1 MSKGDRK
8 REAAVQRRAE
18 EERQAKER
26 RQRRRRRDR
35 LLSGVAVLAAGGVL
49 AGVLAVTHHKK
60 VTDPDYIWHHT
71 IAAQSDE
78 TEITQAM
85 MTYFINSSAL
95 NFATRY
101 ADQLDDLGLDVDKP
115 LGSQTCYL
123 DRTRTWL
130 QYFADAATESV
141 NWMLGFAGE
150 AKAQGLTISDEDRAA
165 IEKALARTTP
175 TDYGEYVTEA
185 DVRAC
190 LELYYLASTQ
200 ERAVNAS
207 LACSDEELEAYYE
220 ANKRKFLKADYAS
233 YAATFGD
240 KGDYA
245 DIDAARAVA
254 QELAA
259 ASTDEFEAK
268 VKAALVASRV
278 YSDETVDDGYVAECV
293 NKAYSYKADDGF
305 SDWLFADG
313 RAAGDVTVVES
324 DSAVTVYRV
333 LSAPA
338 RDTSATVD
346 VRHILL
352 TSSTY
357 GSNDKAKARAEELLA
372 AWQAGDATEDSF
384 AALAWQNTE
393 DSNAAE
399 GGLYEGVA
407 PGQMVQAFNDW
418 CFDAARRPGDT
429 GIVQTG
435 YGYHVMYFVGTH
447 EAWYAA
453 VRETVQNE
461 RYDAAFER
469 YLADHHVTVNA
480 DVVSAISL

>member
-8 REAAVQRRAE
+8 REAAIQRRAE
-18 EERQAKER
+18 EERQANAS
-26 RQRRRRRDR
+26 RRRRRR
-35 LLSGVAVLAAGGVL
+35 RGWVLSGVAALAVCGVL
-49 AGVLAVTHHKK
+49 AGVLAGRHHQK
-60 VTDPDYIWHHT
+60 VTDPAYIWHHT
-71 IAAQSDE
+71 IAAQSDD
-78 TEITQAM
+78 TQITQAM

-123 DRTRTWL
+123 DRNRTWL

-150 AKAQGLTISDEDRAA
+150 AKAQGLTISEEDREA
-165 IEKALARTTP
+165 IDKALAQTTP
-175 TDYGEYVTEA
+175 TDYGEYVTKE

-200 ERAVNAS
+200 EKAVNAS
-207 LACSDEELEAYYE
+207 LACTDEELEAYYA
-220 ANKRKFLKADYAS
+220 ANRQSFLKADYVS

-240 KGDYA
+240 KGNYA
-245 DIDAARAVA
+245 DIEAARAA
-254 QELAA
+254 AKELAA
-259 ASTDEFEAK
+259 VSADEFEAR
-268 VKAALVASRV
+268 VKDALVESRV
-278 YSDETVDDGYVAECV
+278 YSDETVDDGYIAECV
-293 NKAYSYKADDGF
+293 NEGYGYKADDGF

-313 RAAGDVTVVES
+313 RAAGDTTVVES
-324 DSAVTVYRV
+324 DGAVTVYRV

-338 RDTSATVD
+338 RDTSERVD

-352 TSSTY
+352 TSTAY
-357 GSNDKAKARAEELLA
+357 GSEEKARARAEELLA
-372 AWQAGDATEDSF
+372 EWQAGDATEESF
-384 AALAWQNTE
+384 AALAWANTE

-429 GIVQTG
+429 GIVQTT
-435 YGYHVMYFVGTH
+435 YGFHVMYFVDTH

-453 VRETVQNE
+453 ARATLQDE
-461 RYDAAFER
+461 RYDAAFEG
-469 YLADHHVTVNA
+469 YLDAYHVTVND